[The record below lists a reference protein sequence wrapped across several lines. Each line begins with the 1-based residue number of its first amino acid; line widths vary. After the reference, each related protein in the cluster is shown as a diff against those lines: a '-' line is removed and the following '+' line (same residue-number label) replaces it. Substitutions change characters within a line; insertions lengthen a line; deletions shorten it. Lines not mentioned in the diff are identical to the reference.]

1 MLKVKEDVS
10 TSFLIVSEPRA
21 TFTSGVS
28 ALPSDLLWNE
38 QILKE
43 KGIALCPVT
52 RGGKWTYHGPGQVVI
67 FPIFR
72 LEQFGL
78 NNRDTKGFVE
88 LLTQAVQSFLET
100 EGLTS
105 SVKETPY
112 GIYVNDKK
120 ICSFGVRVERGI
132 TSHGLALSLYKQSE
146 PFKGINPCGHENAKL
161 TSLWEE
167 ERTITW
173 VDAAHQLVESIKKSF
188 KLP

>member
-1 MLKVKEDVS
+1 MLKVREDK
-10 TSFLIVSEPRA
+10 TASFLIVSEPKA
-21 TFTSGVS
+21 TFTCGVS
-28 ALPSDLLWNE
+28 AQPSDLLWNE
-38 QILKE
+38 QTLKE
-43 KGIALCPVT
+43 KDIAICPVT

-67 FPIFR
+67 FPVFR
-72 LEQFGL
+72 LEQLGL
-78 NNRDTKGFVE
+78 NSRDTKGFVD
-88 LLTQAVQSFLET
+88 LLTQSVQSFLET
-100 EGLTS
+100 EKLTS
-105 SVKETPY
+105 SVKDTPY

-132 TSHGLALSLYKQSE
+132 TSHGFALSLSKQSE

-173 VDAAHQLVESIKKSF
+173 MDAAHQLVESIKKSF